1 MSLMRTKPI
10 DPNANTGLKRCLTA
24 WDLTLLGIGCIIGTG
39 IFVLTG
45 VAAAQHA
52 GPGIVL
58 SFIISG
64 TACGFAALCYAELS
78 GAVGGAGSAY
88 GYAYVGIGEFAAW
101 IIGWL
106 LLLEYSVATAT
117 VSIGWSG
124 YLGKIL
130 ESFFKIEL
138 PFAWTASP
146 YETNAD
152 GVTGIANIP
161 AMLIVIT
168 LAGLLCWGVK
178 ESARFNGVMVIVKL
192 ATIIAFI
199 AIAGPHVN
207 VDNWTPFI
215 PTRVVDAEGVGHY
228 GFLGVTTAAALIFFA
243 YIGFDAVSTA
253 GEEAVNPQRDLPIGI
268 LASLGICTVLYI
280 IVSGILTGVVPYQ
293 EIDLK
298 APVAAALGNI
308 KEMADIELTLGD
320 KVYKWAM
327 VAQGMVATGAI
338 FGITTVM
345 LVLYYGLTR
354 VVLAMSRDG
363 LLPAGMA
370 AVHPK
375 TQTPVKLILGSGVL
389 IALVAGFFP
398 IGKVAELVNLGTL
411 GAFFLVCASVI
422 VLRKTRP
429 ELKRSFVVPMVPL
442 IPILGMGFCG
452 WLMVS
457 LPMATWTAFAVWMVI
472 GLATYFGYSRSHS
485 ALAQKV

>member
-1 MSLMRTKPI
+1 MSLLRTKPI
-10 DPNANTGLKRCLTA
+10 DPNANTGLRRCLTA

-52 GPGIVL
+52 GPAIVL
-58 SFIISG
+58 SFVLSG
-64 TACGFAALCYAELS
+64 TACAFAALCYAELAS
-78 GAVGGAGSAY
+78 AVGGAGSAY

-101 IIGWL
+101 VIGWM

-124 YLGKIL
+124 YFASIL
-130 ESFFKIEL
+130 NGFFGITMPAALTSAPSE
-138 PFAWTASP
+138 
-146 YETNAD
+146 
-152 GVTGIANIP
+152 GGIANVP
-161 AMLIVIT
+161 AMAIVLT
-168 LAGLLCWGVK
+168 LAGLLSWGVK
-178 ESARFNGVMVIVKL
+178 ESARFNGVMVMIKL
-192 ATIIAFI
+192 ATILAFI

-207 VDNWTPFI
+207 VDNWFPFI
-215 PTRVVDAEGVGHY
+215 PERVVDADGVGHY
-228 GFLGVTTAAALIFFA
+228 GIAGISTAAALIFFA

-253 GEEAVNPQRDLPIGI
+253 GEEAIKPQRDLPIGI
-268 LASLGICTVLYI
+268 LASLAVCTVLYI

-293 EIDLK
+293 QINLK
-298 APVAAALGNI
+298 APVAEAMSGLGI
-308 KEMADIELTLGD
+308 S
-320 KVYKWAM
+320 WAKG
-327 VAQGMVATGAI
+327 AVATGAI

-370 AVHPK
+370 TVHPK

-389 IALVAGFFP
+389 IALIAGFFP
-398 IGKVAELVNLGTL
+398 IGRVAELVNLGTL

-429 ELKRSFVVPMVPL
+429 ALPRAFRVPMVPL
-442 IPILGMGFCG
+442 IPILGMAFCG
-452 WLMVS
+452 WLMIS
-457 LPMATWTAFAVWMVI
+457 LPMATWMFFVIWMTI
-472 GLATYFGYSRSHS
+472 GLIVYFTYSQSHS
-485 ALAQKV
+485 TLATEAPKG

>member
-52 GPGIVL
+52 GPAIVL

-64 TACGFAALCYAELS
+64 TACAFAALCYAELAS
-78 GAVGGAGSAY
+78 AVGGAGSAY

-124 YLGKIL
+124 YFASIL
-130 ESFFKIEL
+130 DGFFGIKL
-138 PFAWTASP
+138 PAAYTSAPS
-146 YETNAD
+146 E
-152 GVTGIANIP
+152 GGIANIP
-161 AMLIVIT
+161 AMVIVMT
-168 LAGLLCWGVK
+168 LAGLLSWGVK
-178 ESARFNGVMVIVKL
+178 ESARFNSVMVVIKL
-192 ATIIAFI
+192 ATILAFI

-207 VDNWTPFI
+207 TDNWVPFI
-215 PTRVVDAEGVGHY
+215 PERVVDADGTSHF
-228 GFLGVTTAAALIFFA
+228 GFMGVTTAAALIFFA

-253 GEEAVNPQRDLPIGI
+253 GEEAIKPQRDLPIGI
-268 LASLGICTVLYI
+268 LASLAICTVLYI
-280 IVSGILTGVVPYQ
+280 IVSGILTGVVPYAQ
-293 EIDLK
+293 IDLK
-298 APVAAALGNI
+298 APVAEAMNGLGI
-308 KEMADIELTLGD
+308 PGAK
-320 KVYKWAM
+320 
-327 VAQGMVATGAI
+327 GMVATGAI

-363 LLPAGMA
+363 LLPSGMA

-375 TQTPVKLILGSGVL
+375 TQTPVKLILGSGVV
-389 IALVAGFFP
+389 IALIAGFFP
-398 IGKVAELVNLGTL
+398 IGRVAELVNLGTL

-422 VLRKTRP
+422 ILRKTRP
-429 ELKRSFVVPMVPL
+429 DLPRPFRTPLVPL
-442 IPILGMGFCG
+442 LPILGMGFCA
-452 WLMVS
+452 WLMLS
-457 LPMATWTAFAVWMVI
+457 LPAATWIAFTVWLSI
-472 GLATYFGYSRSHS
+472 GLTIYFLYSRSHS
-485 ALAQKV
+485 TLATQP

>member
-1 MSLMRTKPI
+1 MSLFRTKPI
-10 DPNANTGLKRCLTA
+10 DPNANTGLRRCLTA
-24 WDLTLLGIGCIIGTG
+24 FDLTLLGIGCIIGTG

-52 GPGIVL
+52 GPAIVL
-58 SFIISG
+58 SFVLSG
-64 TACGFAALCYAELS
+64 TACAFAALCYAELS

-101 IIGWL
+101 VIGWM

-124 YLGKIL
+124 YFASIL
-130 ESFFKIEL
+130 DGFFGIKL
-138 PFAWTASP
+138 PAALTSAPS
-146 YETNAD
+146 E
-152 GVTGIANIP
+152 GGIANLP
-161 AMLIVIT
+161 AMAIVLT
-168 LAGLLCWGVK
+168 LAGLLSWGVK
-178 ESARFNGVMVIVKL
+178 ESARFNGVMVMIKL

-207 VDNWTPFI
+207 MENWSPFI
-215 PTRVVDAEGVGHY
+215 PERVIDANGVGHY
-228 GFLGVTTAAALIFFA
+228 GIAGISTAAALIFFA
-243 YIGFDAVSTA
+243 YIGFDAVSCA
-253 GEEAVNPQRDLPIGI
+253 GEEAVKPQRDLPIGI
-268 LASLGICTVLYI
+268 LASLAICTVLYI

-293 EIDLK
+293 QIDLR
-298 APVAAALGNI
+298 APVAEAMKGLGI
-308 KEMADIELTLGD
+308 S
-320 KVYKWAM
+320 W
-327 VAQGMVATGAI
+327 AQGLIATGAI

-370 AVHPK
+370 TVHPK

-389 IALVAGFFP
+389 IALIAGFFP
-398 IGKVAELVNLGTL
+398 IGRVAELVNLGTL

-429 ELKRSFVVPMVPL
+429 ALARTFRVPMVPL
-442 IPILGMGFCG
+442 IPILGMAFCG
-452 WLMVS
+452 WLMIS
-457 LPMATWTAFAVWMVI
+457 LPLATWMAFVIWMTL
-472 GLATYFGYSRSHS
+472 GLIVYFTYSQSHS
-485 ALAQKV
+485 TLAPQR

>member
-45 VAAAQHA
+45 VAAAEHA
-52 GPGIVL
+52 GPAIVL

-64 TACGFAALCYAELS
+64 TACAFAALCYAELS
-78 GAVGGAGSAY
+78 SAVGGAGSAY
-88 GYAYVGIGEFAAW
+88 GYAYVGIGELAAW
-101 IIGWL
+101 VIGWM

-124 YLGKIL
+124 YFAKIL
-130 ESFFKIEL
+130 SSFFGITL
-138 PFAWTASP
+138 PAMWTSSP
-146 YETNAD
+146 AE
-152 GVTGIANIP
+152 GGIANVP
-161 AMLIVIT
+161 AMLIVMT
-168 LAGLLCWGVK
+168 LASLLCWGVK
-178 ESARFNGVMVIVKL
+178 ESARFNGVMVMVKL
-192 ATIIAFI
+192 ATILAFI

-207 VDNWTPFI
+207 TENWTPFI
-215 PTRVVDAEGVGHY
+215 PERVVDADGTAHF
-228 GFLGVTTAAALIFFA
+228 GFMGVTTAAALIFFA

-253 GEEAVNPQRDLPIGI
+253 GEEAVKPQRDLPIGI
-268 LASLGICTVLYI
+268 LASLAICTVLYI
-280 IVSGILTGVVPYQ
+280 LVSGILTGVVPYQ
-293 EIDLK
+293 QIDLK
-298 APVAAALGNI
+298 APIAAAMGSLGI
-308 KEMADIELTLGD
+308 G
-320 KVYKWAM
+320 W
-327 VAQGMVATGAI
+327 AQGMVATGAI

-389 IALVAGFFP
+389 IALIAGFFP

-411 GAFFLVCASVI
+411 GAFFLVCASVL

-429 ELKRSFVVPMVPL
+429 DLARPFRTPFVPW
-442 IPILGMGFCG
+442 IPILGMGFCA
-452 WLMVS
+452 WLMAS
-457 LPMATWTAFAVWMVI
+457 LPAATWIAFVVWMSF
-472 GLATYFGYSRSHS
+472 GLLVYFAYSRSHS
-485 ALAQKV
+485 GLAKLA

>member
-39 IFVLTG
+39 IFVLSG

-52 GPGIVL
+52 RPAIVL

-64 TACGFAALCYAELS
+64 TACAFAALCYAELA

-124 YLGKIL
+124 YFASIL
-130 ESFFKIEL
+130 DGFFGITL
-138 PFAWTASP
+138 PAQWTSAPS
-146 YETNAD
+146 E
-152 GVTGIANIP
+152 GGSANLP
-161 AMLIVIT
+161 AMAIVMT
-168 LAGLLCWGVK
+168 LAALLSWGVK

-207 VDNWTPFI
+207 TDHWVPFI
-215 PTRVVDAEGVGHY
+215 PERVVDANGAAHY

-253 GEEAVNPQRDLPIGI
+253 GEEAINPQRDLPIGI

-293 EIDLK
+293 QIDLK
-298 APVAAALGNI
+298 APVAEAMGSLGIN
-308 KEMADIELTLGD
+308 
-320 KVYKWAM
+320 WAK
-327 VAQGMVATGAI
+327 GMVATGAI

-363 LLPAGMA
+363 LLPSGMA

-375 TQTPVKLILGSGVL
+375 TQTPVKLILCSGVV
-389 IALVAGFFP
+389 IALIAGFFP
-398 IGKVAELVNLGTL
+398 IGRVAELVNLGTL

-429 ELKRSFVVPMVPL
+429 ALARPFRTPWVPL
-442 IPILGMGFCG
+442 TPILGMGFCG

-457 LPMATWTAFAVWMVI
+457 LPLATWIAFAIWMTL
-472 GLATYFGYSRSHS
+472 GLTFYFVYSQSHS
-485 ALAQKV
+485 TLAAPAK

>member
-24 WDLTLLGIGCIIGTG
+24 LDLTLLGIGCIIGTG
-39 IFVLTG
+39 IFVLSG

-52 GPGIVL
+52 GPAIVL

-64 TACGFAALCYAELS
+64 TACAFAALCYAELA

-124 YLGKIL
+124 YFASIL
-130 ESFFKIEL
+130 DGFF
-138 PFAWTASP
+138 
-146 YETNAD
+146 
-152 GVTGIANIP
+152 GVTLPAQWTSAPSEGGTANLP
-161 AMLIVIT
+161 AMIIVLT
-168 LAGLLCWGVK
+168 LAGLLSWGVK
-178 ESARFNGVMVIVKL
+178 ESARFNGVMVFVKL
-192 ATIIAFI
+192 ATILLFI
-199 AIAGPHVN
+199 AIAGPNVN
-207 VDNWTPFI
+207 TENWVPFI
-215 PTRVVDAEGVGHY
+215 PERVADANGVMHY

-268 LASLGICTVLYI
+268 LASLAICTVLYI
-280 IVSGILTGVVPYQ
+280 VVSGILTGVVPYQ
-293 EIDLK
+293 QIDLK
-298 APVAAALGNI
+298 APVAEAMGGLGI
-308 KEMADIELTLGD
+308 P
-320 KVYKWAM
+320 WAK
-327 VAQGMVATGAI
+327 GMVATGAI

-363 LLPAGMA
+363 LLPAAMA

-389 IALVAGFFP
+389 IALIAGFSP
-398 IGKVAELVNLGTL
+398 IGRVAELVNLGTL

-429 ELKRSFVVPMVPL
+429 ALARPFKTPLVPL

-457 LPMATWTAFAVWMVI
+457 LPLNTWIAFVIWMTLGLI
-472 GLATYFGYSRSHS
+472 FYFLYSQSHSSLATE
-485 ALAQKV
+485 K

>member
-1 MSLMRTKPI
+1 MSLFRTKPI
-10 DPNANTGLKRCLTA
+10 DPNASHGLKRCLTA

-45 VAAAQHA
+45 VAAAQYA
-52 GPGIVL
+52 GPAIVL
-58 SFIISG
+58 SFVISG
-64 TACGFAALCYAELS
+64 FACGFAALCYAELS
-78 GAVGGAGSAY
+78 SAIGGSGSAY
-88 GYAYVGIGEFAAW
+88 GYAYAGIGEVVAW
-101 IIGWL
+101 VIGWML
-106 LLLEYSVATAT
+106 ILEYAVATAT

-130 ESFFKIEL
+130 EGFFGVAL
-138 PFAWTASP
+138 PVAFTASP
-146 YETNAD
+146 GEVPGVETF
-152 GVTGIANIP
+152 ANVP
-161 AMLIVIT
+161 AMMIVMT
-168 LAGLLCWGVK
+168 LASLLCWGVK

-192 ATIIAFI
+192 ATILAFI

-207 VDNWTPFI
+207 TENWVPFI
-215 PTRVVDAEGVGHY
+215 PERTIDANGVGHF

-268 LASLGICTVLYI
+268 LASLAICTILYI
-280 IVSGILTGVVPYQ
+280 LVSGILTGVVPYTQ
-293 EIDLK
+293 IDIK
-298 APVAAALGNI
+298 APIAAAMGSLGI
-308 KEMADIELTLGD
+308 S
-320 KVYKWAM
+320 W
-327 VAQGMVATGAI
+327 AQGLIATGAI

-363 LLPAGMA
+363 LLPSGMA

-389 IALVAGFFP
+389 IALIAGFFP

-422 VLRKTRP
+422 ALRKTRP
-429 ELKRSFVVPMVPL
+429 DMARPFKTPLVPL
-442 IPILGMGFCG
+442 VPILGMGFCA
-452 WLMVS
+452 WLMAS
-457 LPMATWTAFAVWMVI
+457 LPAATWIAFLIWMGFGMAV
-472 GLATYFGYSRSHS
+472 YFGYSRKRSLLAS
-485 ALAQKV
+485 A